1 MPKNAALLCASL
13 VLSLLAAPQAFAQEA
28 EEEHGDHMHHGTLTG
43 PDGTPLDVTYEM
55 SPTED
60 GVEGWFV
67 VHTPD
72 GQEFRLEMHDLSV
85 SEEMVTYYWNPP
97 GSDVM
102 ISCELA
108 SDGEGGWAGDCI
120 DNEDGETG
128 QMTMGPKMEY
138 EHGDDHNESH
148 HDDGEG

>member
-1 MPKNAALLCASL
+1 MPKNAAALCASL
-13 VLSLLAAPQAFAQEA
+13 ILSLLAAPHAFAQDA
-28 EEEHGDHMHHGTLTG
+28 EEKHGDHVHHGTMTT
-43 PDGTPLDVTYEM
+43 PDGSALDVMYEM
-55 SPTED
+55 SPVGD

-72 GQEFRLEMHDLSV
+72 GQEFRMEMRDLSV
-85 SEEMVTYYWNPP
+85 SEEMVSYHWSAP
-97 GSDVM
+97 GADIM

-138 EHGDDHNESH
+138 KHDDDHHE
-148 HDDGEG
+148 GEGED